1 MQPTQSPAPD
11 SHLLKWSGDTLEV
24 TLKLERPAKGRAVL
38 RTDIGN
44 AAVSRRETIDFT
56 ERAATPLARGWH
68 DIEMAET
75 RPGEFSASVPLREV
89 GIFSAKACFFPA
101 DGSAPLWPEGGDL
114 HVKVAPAHTRRANSI
129 YTAYVRQ
136 FGAAL
141 HENPVNAR
149 TKPAMAELDRRG
161 FSVIPPS
168 GTFRNLAAHLDHIM
182 DTMGFRIVQVLPI
195 FPVPTTFARMG
206 RFGSSFA
213 AVDFLSVDPACA
225 EFDKHAT
232 PLDQFGELAD
242 AIHAR
247 GGLLYL
253 DLPANHTG
261 WAATLQTHH
270 PEWYRKEKDGSFH
283 SPGAWGV
290 TWADLVEL
298 DYSLPELRAYMADV
312 FLFWCRHGVDGFRC
326 DAGYMI
332 PDATWRY
339 IVARVRDE
347 FPDTVFMLEGLGG
360 DPLVTDNLISNAGLD
375 WAYSETF
382 QTLDRGAFEWYLPKC
397 IEISESR
404 GPLVHF
410 AETHDNDRLAKNGR
424 TWAKLRVAMSA
435 LLSQQGAWGM
445 TNGVEWFA
453 TEKVDV
459 HGASSLNW
467 GAHENMVDLVAR
479 LNRLT
484 AEHPAFGTDT
494 HIEMVQRG
502 EGNFIAVK
510 RTWHEGRALVLLN
523 LDCNAGCNA
532 KWDPKAFPKCT
543 AKDLVTGK
551 SFEADP
557 ETGTP
562 LAPGEFLCL
571 ETPGD
576 SAWAAKATAKER
588 RRESLDPEPPEACT
602 RWSYPRDLKR
612 RVPVPNDD
620 ALAIKSPRPFRA
632 VVTEGGRVLASASS
646 ATVHARPEGPYC
658 AVLPPFAYS
667 GDGTAC
673 RRLKLEMTVYNP
685 PSPGRTSDAMA
696 EHASGEIL
704 ICPPGKDARVETFC
718 TPERLRRDKEALA
731 VLSNGA
737 GADSFVRIAWGET
750 LSKYDSLFSAN
761 PNPNVPADRL
771 RLWTRCRVWL
781 QHNGYSRE
789 VNRDCL
795 ANFRV
800 EPDGTAATWFFHVPC
815 GLGKQASFA
824 FTLAHAFFLNS
835 AQLEVKR
842 YKSGKDDTD
851 DEVRLVF
858 RPDVEWC
865 SFHELTKAYAGAEH
879 AYPAGVKTR
888 EDGFSFSPY
897 VNGDFTLTSDRAKYT
912 PDAQWCYNVHHE
924 IDAERGQ
931 DAEGDLFSPGWF
943 AADFAPGEAMKL
955 EASFRC
961 AGNTPKTRPVPA
973 DNSHAEAEDR
983 LCRELERERKPQPV
997 DETLVRSLR
1006 LYIQRRDDLSTVLA
1020 GYPWFLDWGRDTLIF
1035 LRGYMAAGKIEESL
1049 AILTAFARFE
1059 EKGTIPNIIHG
1070 ETAGNRDTSDAPLW
1084 LIVTTAAVAEKL
1096 GTEKVLA
1103 TDCTP
1108 RGSKRS
1114 RTLAEVVSSI
1124 LEHYL
1129 AGTPNGIHVDGESGL
1144 VWSPTHFTWM
1154 DTNYPAGTPRVG
1166 YPVEIQ
1172 ALWISALRFAAKAID
1187 AKWGE
1192 RAEKAAKSLAE
1203 LFAVPGI
1210 GLADCLRAPNGE
1222 PAAKAKKEDALRPN
1236 QLFAITLG
1244 ALPASAHALRHE
1256 ILDACEELLVPGGNR
1271 SVADRDTK
1279 CDFAVRGS
1287 SGQPLNSPHHPY
1299 WGSYSGDED
1308 TRRKPAYHNGT
1319 IWGWTFPMHAEAMVK
1334 TAEADPAATPDS
1346 VKRVKTRALS
1356 LLASSVEN
1364 FREGAIAHLSEN
1376 ADGDAPHH
1384 QKGSPAQAWS
1394 ESELLRVWMACK

>member
-1 MQPTQSPAPD
+1 MQPIQSPAPD

-24 TLKLERPAKGRAVL
+24 SLKLGQSAKGRAVL

-68 DIEMAET
+68 DIDMRET
-75 RPGEFSASVPLREV
+75 APGEFAASVPLEEV
-89 GIFSAKACFFPA
+89 GIFSAKACFFPD
-101 DGSAPLWPEGGDL
+101 DGSGPVWPEGGDL
-114 HVKVAPAHTRRANSI
+114 HVKVAPARTRRANSI

-136 FGAAL
+136 FGPAL

-149 TKPAMAELDRRG
+149 TKHALSELDSRG
-161 FSVIPPS
+161 FCVIPPS
-168 GTFRNLAAHLDHIM
+168 GTFRNLASHLDHIM
-182 DTMGFRIVQVLPI
+182 DVMGFRIVQLLPV

-213 AVDFLSVDPACA
+213 AVDFLSVDPSCA

-232 PLDQFGELAD
+232 PLDQFCELAD
-242 AIHAR
+242 AVHAR

-270 PEWYRKEKDGSFH
+270 PEWYKKEKDGSFH

-298 DYSLPELRAYMADV
+298 DYSLPELREYMADV
-312 FLFWCRHGVDGFRC
+312 FLFWCRRGVDGFRC

-332 PDATWRY
+332 PEATWLY
-339 IVARVRDE
+339 IVARVREE

-360 DPLVTDNLISNAGLD
+360 DPRVTDALISRAGLD

-382 QTLDRGAFEWYLPKC
+382 QTLDRGSFEWYLPKC
-397 IEISESR
+397 IALSESC

-424 TWAKLRVAMSA
+424 KWAKLRVALSA

-453 TEKVDV
+453 TEKIDV

-467 GAHENMVDLVAR
+467 GARENMVDLVAR

-484 AEHPAFGTDT
+484 AEHPAFGPDT
-494 HIEMVQRG
+494 HIEMVQHG

-510 RTWHEGRALVLLN
+510 RTWSEGSVLVLLN
-523 LDCNAGCNA
+523 LDCNVGCNA
-532 KWDPKAFPKCT
+532 KWDPEAFPGCT
-543 AKDLVTGK
+543 ATDLVSCGE
-551 SFEADP
+551 FEADP
-557 ETGTP
+557 QIGTP

-571 ETPGD
+571 ETAGD
-576 SAWAAKATAKER
+576 SAWASRVVVAAR
-588 RRESLDPEPPEACT
+588 RRESLDPAPPPDST
-602 RWSYPRDLKR
+602 LWTYPRDVRR
-612 RVPVPNDD
+612 RVPVPNGDTV
-620 ALAIKSPRPFRA
+620 AITSPRPFRA
-632 VVTEGGRVLASASS
+632 VVTENGRVLASAIS
-646 ATVHARPEGPYC
+646 ATASSGREGPFS
-658 AVLPPFAYS
+658 ALIPPIAYS

-673 RRLKLEMTVYNP
+673 RSLKLEMTVYNP
-685 PSPGRTSDAMA
+685 PEAGRTAGVMA
-696 EHASGEIL
+696 EHAAGEL
-704 ICPPGKDARVETFC
+704 LVCPPGDKARVETFC
-718 TPERLRRDKEALA
+718 TPERLRRDGEALA

-737 GADSFVRIAWGET
+737 GADSFVRAAWGET

-761 PNPNVPADRL
+761 PNRKVPSDRL

-781 QHNGYSRE
+781 QHHGYSRE

-795 ANFRV
+795 VNFRAD
-800 EPDGTAATWFFHVPC
+800 PAGRSATWFFHVPC

-824 FTLAHAFFLNS
+824 FTLAHARFLNS
-835 AQLEVKR
+835 ARLEVRR
-842 YKSGKDDTD
+842 YRSGTDDTD

-858 RPDVEWC
+858 RPDIEWC
-865 SFHELTKAYAGAEH
+865 SFHELTKAYAGAEN
-879 AYPAGVKTR
+879 AYPAGIKAL
-888 EDGFSFSPY
+888 DGGFSFSPY
-897 VNGDFTLTSDRAKYT
+897 VNGEFTLTSDRALYT
-912 PDAQWCYNVHHE
+912 PEAQWCYNVHHE
-924 IDAERGQ
+924 VDAERGQ

-943 AADFAPGEAMKL
+943 AADFAPNEAVTF
-955 EASFRC
+955 EATFRC
-961 AGNTPKTRPVPA
+961 PENSPKTAAAPA
-973 DNSHAEAEDR
+973 SGPDEDEAK
-983 LCRELERERKPQPV
+983 LCRTLERDRMPQPI
-997 DETLVRSLR
+997 DETLKRSLD
-1006 LYIQRRDDLSTVLA
+1006 LFIQKRDDLFTVLA

-1035 LRGYMAAGKIEESL
+1035 LRGYMAAGKVDESL
-1049 AILTAFARFE
+1049 SILTAFARFE

-1070 ETAGNRDTSDAPLW
+1070 ESAGNRDTSDAPLW
-1084 LIVTTAAVAEKL
+1084 LIVTTEAVAERL
-1096 GTEKVLA
+1096 GAEKTLA

-1108 RGSKRS
+1108 RGAKAR
-1114 RTLAEVVSSI
+1114 RTLADVVSSI
-1124 LEHYL
+1124 LENYI
-1129 AGTPNGIHVDGESGL
+1129 AGTPNGIRVDEDSGL

-1172 ALWISALRFAAKAID
+1172 SLWISALRFAASAI
-1187 AKWGE
+1187 APKWGE
-1192 RAEKAAKSLAE
+1192 LAEKAAKSLAK

-1222 PAAKAKKEDALRPN
+1222 PAANAVKEDALRPN

-1244 ALPASAHALRHE
+1244 ALPESAHELRRK
-1256 ILDACEELLVPGGNR
+1256 IVCACAELLVPGGNR

-1319 IWGWTFPMHAEAMVK
+1319 VWGWTFPLQAEAMVK
-1334 TAEADPAATPDS
+1334 TAEADPNTTPAML
-1346 VKRVKTRALS
+1346 KRMKARALS

-1394 ESELLRVWMACK
+1394 ESELLRVWMTCR

>member
-1 MQPTQSPAPD
+1 MQPIQSPAPD
-11 SHLLKWSGDTLEV
+11 SHVLKWAGDTLEV
-24 TLKLERPAKGRAVL
+24 TLKLGRPAAGRAVL

-44 AAVSRRETIDFT
+44 APVNRRETIDFT

-68 DIEMAET
+68 DIEMREKE
-75 RPGEFSASVPLREV
+75 PGVFSAAVPLREV
-89 GIFSAKACFFPA
+89 GVLSAKACFFPE

-114 HVKVAPAHTRRANSI
+114 HVKVAPARTRRANSI

-141 HENPVNAR
+141 RENPVNKHTERAI
-149 TKPAMAELDRRG
+149 AELDKRG
-161 FSVIPPS
+161 FNVIPPS

-182 DTMGFRIVQVLPI
+182 DVMGFRIVQLLPI
-195 FPVPTTFARMG
+195 FPVPTTYARMG

-213 AVDFLSVDPACA
+213 AMDFLSVDPACA
-225 EFDKHAT
+225 EFDRHST

-242 AIHAR
+242 AVHAR
-247 GGLLYL
+247 GGFLYL

-261 WAATLQTHH
+261 WAATLQIHH
-270 PEWYRKEKDGSFH
+270 PGWYRRDDDGAFH

-298 DYSLPELRAYMADV
+298 DYSSPELREYMADV
-312 FLFWCRHGVDGFRC
+312 FLFWCRRGVDGFRC

-332 PDATWRY
+332 PAATWRY
-339 IVARVRDE
+339 IVARVREE

-360 DPLVTDNLISNAGLD
+360 DPRVTEDLIANAGLD

-382 QTLDRGAFEWYLPKC
+382 QTNDRGAFEWYLPKC
-397 IEISESR
+397 IGLSEKA

-410 AETHDNDRLAKNGR
+410 AETHDNDRLAKNGQ
-424 TWAKLRVAMSA
+424 TWARLRVALSA

-453 TEKVDV
+453 TEKIDV

-467 GAHENMVDLVAR
+467 GARENMVDTIAR

-484 AEHPAFGTDT
+484 AEHPAFGPDT
-494 HIEMVQRG
+494 RMEMVQRG
-502 EGNFIAVK
+502 DGNFIAVK
-510 RTWHEGRALVLLN
+510 RTWAGGSALVLLN
-523 LDCNAGCNA
+523 LDCASGCNA
-532 KWDPKAFPKCT
+532 KWDPEAFPGCT
-543 AKDLVTGK
+543 ARDLVSGRD
-551 SFEADP
+551 FVADP
-557 ETGTP
+557 VDGSP

-571 ETPGD
+571 ETAAD
-576 SAWAAKATAKER
+576 SVAAAKAVT
-588 RRESLDPEPPEACT
+588 EACDFPAPETPAAAT
-602 RWSYPRDLKR
+602 RWTYPRDVRR
-612 RVPVPNDD
+612 RVPVPDGD
-620 ALAIKSPRPFRA
+620 AIAITAPRPFRA
-632 VVTEGGRVLASASS
+632 VVMDGDRVLASVSSPRSGASG
-646 ATVHARPEGPYC
+646 EGPFT
-658 AVLPPFAYS
+658 AVIPPIPYE

-673 RRLKLEMTVYNP
+673 RSLRLAVTVYNP
-685 PSPGRTSDAMA
+685 PSPGRTAGVMA
-696 EHASGEIL
+696 EHAEGEVL
-704 ICPPGKDARVETFC
+704 VCPPGEKARVECFC
-718 TPERLRRDKEALA
+718 TPERLRRDREALA

-737 GADSFVRIAWGET
+737 GADSFVRVAWGET

-781 QHNGYSRE
+781 QHHGYSRE
-789 VNRDCL
+789 INRDCL
-795 ANFRV
+795 VNFRCDPAGGSAV
-800 EPDGTAATWFFHVPC
+800 WLFHVPC

-824 FTLAHAFFLNS
+824 FTLTHAAFLNR
-835 AQLEVKR
+835 ARLEVRR
-842 YKSGKDDTD
+842 YRSGRDDTD

-858 RPDVEWC
+858 RPDIEWC

-879 AYPAGVKTR
+879 AYPAGTKTIGK
-888 EDGFSFSPY
+888 GFAFSPY
-897 VNGDFTLTSDRAKYT
+897 VNGEFSMTSDGAAYT
-912 PDAQWCYNVHHE
+912 PEPQWCYNVHHE
-924 IDAERGQ
+924 VDAERGQ

-943 AADFAPGEAMKL
+943 AATFGPGGYARFDASFVCPGNSPETRDMPEGEA
-955 EASFRC
+955 
-961 AGNTPKTRPVPA
+961 VP
-973 DNSHAEAEDR
+973 DGFYRD
-983 LCRELERERKPQPV
+983 LERDRRPQPV
-997 DETLVRSLR
+997 CETLERSLG
-1006 LYIQRRDDLSTVLA
+1006 LFIQRRDDLSTVLA

-1035 LRGYMAAGKIEESL
+1035 LRGYVAAGKIDESL

-1059 EKGTIPNIIHG
+1059 ENGTIPNIIHG

-1084 LIVTTAAVAEKL
+1084 LVVTSECIAGKIGAKQL
-1096 GTEKVLA
+1096 LA

-1108 RGSKRS
+1108 RGSRKR
-1114 RTLAEVVSSI
+1114 RTLADVVASI
-1124 LEHYL
+1124 LEHYVS
-1129 AGTPNGIHVDGESGL
+1129 GTPNGIHVDAESGL

-1154 DTNYPAGTPRVG
+1154 DTNYPAGTPRAG
-1166 YPVEIQ
+1166 YPIEIQ
-1172 ALWISALRFAAKAID
+1172 ALWIAALRFAAKAVD

-1192 RAEKAAKSLAE
+1192 LAAKAAKSLAE

-1210 GLADCLRAPNGE
+1210 GLADCLRAPKGE
-1222 PAAKAKKEDALRPN
+1222 PAAKSKKEDALRPN
-1236 QLFAITLG
+1236 QLFAVTLD
-1244 ALPASAHALRHE
+1244 ALPADAHALRRE
-1256 ILDACEELLVPGGNR
+1256 IVESCAELLVPGGNR

-1299 WGSYSGDED
+1299 WGCYSGDED

-1319 IWGWTFPMHAEAMVK
+1319 VWGWTFPLQAEAMVK
-1334 TAEADPAATPDS
+1334 TAQADPAATSAS
-1346 VKRVKTRALS
+1346 VKRAKARALS

-1364 FREGAIAHLSEN
+1364 FREGAVAHLSEN
-1376 ADGDAPHH
+1376 ADGDAPHR

-1394 ESELLRVWMACK
+1394 ESELLRVWKACQ